1 MGCRC
6 VLLDSSF
13 PFPEVATWRWR
24 NVSRFSKGTVRGCR
38 SVWSCLEK
46 EATRSRGWFI
56 LNVGYRWYTPWIE
69 SNSCEITR
77 TPLLVGR
84 WSLWFV
90 HLFPSIY
97 FSRLI
102 DQNYPIVVSKVFWIE
117 LFLTRTWSRRIIKIS
132 WILVHGCRYIYIYF
146 CRICSILFK
155 KLDEIN
161 FYRSTIESNG
171 SKEETTRSKAR
182 DNKTLIGQTVVEGY
196 TQQWAIKIGINS
208 GKRNAQGRERGWLC
222 EVITSDLETRS
233 PYE

>member
-1 MGCRC
+1 MDRIELVWNNSDASLG
-6 VLLDSSF
+6 
-13 PFPEVATWRWR
+13 
-24 NVSRFSKGTVRGCR
+24 R
-38 SVWSCLEK
+38 SVVPVI
-46 EATRSRGWFI
+46 RPFI
-56 LNVGYRWYTPWIE
+56 P
-69 SNSCEITR
+69 
-77 TPLLVGR
+77 
-84 WSLWFV
+84 V
-90 HLFPSIY
+90 HLFFETNRS
-97 FSRLI
+97 
-102 DQNYPIVVSKVFWIE
+102 NYPIVVSKVFWIE

-146 CRICSILFK
+146 SILFK